1 MLKFNLLLSST
12 ERSICYLNTLIEN
25 NFKPDFVIFFSKKQN
40 NKRILDKLENKK
52 IKYSHL
58 KTDQI
63 NNTIVEKEI
72 INTKNEIF
80 IYSGYT
86 GQIIKSKKILNKTIL
101 HAHPG
106 SLYDF
111 KGSTT
116 MYYSLFLKKKIFCS
130 ILRLNEKIDSGNVFF
145 RKKIALPKNIKINEF
160 ESDFD
165 SNVRANTIVEFLKLY
180 NKKKLKIKRKY
191 YLKSNNSSYYIIHPI
206 IRGIA
211 FNKKFY

>member
-12 ERSICYLNTLIEN
+12 ERSICYLNTLIKK
-25 NFKPDFVIFFSKKQN
+25 NFKPNFVIFFSKKQN
-40 NKRILDKLENKK
+40 KRILNKLENKK

-58 KTDQI
+58 KTNQI
-63 NNTIVEKEI
+63 NSSIVEKEI
-72 INTKNEIF
+72 VNTKNKIF

-86 GQIIKSKKILNKTIL
+86 GQIIESEKILNKTIL

-116 MYYSLFLKKKIFCS
+116 MYYSLFLKKKIFCT
-130 ILRLNEKIDSGNVFF
+130 ILRLNKKIDSGNVFF
-145 RKKIALPKNIKINEF
+145 RKKIVLPKNIKINEF

-165 SNVRANTIVEFLKLY
+165 NNVRANTIVEFLKLY
-180 NKKKLKIKRKY
+180 NKKKLKIKKKY
-191 YLKSNNSSYYIIHPI
+191 YSKSSCSSYYIIHPI

-211 FNKKFY
+211 LNKKFY

>member
-12 ERSICYLNTLIEN
+12 ERSICYLNTLIKN

-40 NKRILDKLENKK
+40 KRILNKLESKK

-63 NNTIVEKEI
+63 NSSIVEKEI
-72 INTKNEIF
+72 VNTKNKIF

-86 GQIIKSKKILNKTIL
+86 GQIIESKKILNKTIL

-130 ILRLNEKIDSGNVFF
+130 ILRLNKKIDSGNVFF
-145 RKKIALPKNIKINEF
+145 RKKIVLPKNIKINEF

-165 SNVRANTIVEFLKLY
+165 NNVRANTIVGFLKLY
-180 NKKKLKIKRKY
+180 NKKKLIIKRKY
-191 YLKSNNSSYYIIHPI
+191 FSKSSCSSYYIIHPI

-211 FNKKFY
+211 LNKKFY

>member
-12 ERSICYLNTLIEN
+12 ERSICYLNTLIKN

-40 NKRILDKLENKK
+40 KKILNKLENKK

-58 KTDQI
+58 KTNQI
-63 NNTIVEKEI
+63 NSSIVEKEI
-72 INTKNEIF
+72 ANTKNKIF
-80 IYSGYT
+80 IYSGYA
-86 GQIIKSKKILNKTIL
+86 GQIIQSKKILNKTIL

-116 MYYSLFLKKKIFCS
+116 MYYSLLLKKKIFCS
-130 ILRLNEKIDSGNVFF
+130 ILRLNKKIDSGNVFF
-145 RKKIALPKNIKINEF
+145 RKKILLPRNIKIKEF

-165 SNVRANTIVEFLKLY
+165 NKTRIKTIVEFLKFY
-180 NKKKLKIKRKY
+180 NKKKIEKKKY
-191 YLKSNNSSYYIIHPI
+191 FSKSNFSSYYIIHPI
-206 IRGIA
+206 IRGIVL
-211 FNKKFY
+211 NKKFY